1 MIQHPR
7 DSPNCLTSDFSGCI
21 SCKFFGGAVSDTLD
35 ITADVSNR
43 PLQLVCANSP
53 SESLQNSGL
62 RRLHQPLLSL
72 QKTLKS
78 KTWGGSKKQCT
89 FHKHPERCWGLGA
102 VWIQVRKASYSN
114 PKNNKNIYIYI
125 LHNTYISMFVIYHTH
140 TYLCLIH
147 HCMHYTIS
155 CSHGVTMMTRFRSWI
170 QPNSQGGCLVLQG
183 TARIREHISSFLNQ
197 TQPLGLGA
205 SFTKFMSSSWI

>member
-1 MIQHPR
+1 MAV
-7 DSPNCLTSDFSGCI
+7 SPVSFLEGPCLTLLTSLRMCPTGLCSLCVQTARQ
-21 SCKFFGGAVSDTLD
+21 SLCKIRACGDYTSHYYHC
-35 ITADVSNR
+35 R
-43 PLQLVCANSP
+43 
-53 SESLQNSGL
+53 
-62 RRLHQPLLSL
+62 
-72 QKTLKS
+72 
-78 KTWGGSKKQCT
+78 
-89 FHKHPERCWGLGA
+89 KH
-102 VWIQVRKASYSN
+102 SN
-114 PKNNKNIYIYI
+114 PKHEAEVRNNAPSTNTLRDVGDWGQYGYRSEKPLIVIRKTTKTYIYI

-205 SFTKFMSSSWI
+205 SFTKFMSSS